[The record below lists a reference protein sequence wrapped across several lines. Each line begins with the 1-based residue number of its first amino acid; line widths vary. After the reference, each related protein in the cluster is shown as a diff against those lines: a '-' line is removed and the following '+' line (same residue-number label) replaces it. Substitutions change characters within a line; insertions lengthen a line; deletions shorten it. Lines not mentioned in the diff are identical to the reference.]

1 MDMKAIQKTLS
12 KLGIKE
18 ASADHPVYSTPLTV
32 SFINRP
38 RAATSAKVIDA
49 EKLDDEQ
56 K

>member
-18 ASADHPVYSTPLTV
+18 ASPDHPVYSIPLTV

-49 EKLDDEQ
+49 EKLNDE
-56 K
+56 KK